1 MILSLLLR
9 WRENLLLVNLIVVFL
24 SVSAF
29 GAVPLKDNIL
39 FGFEKCKSLSVDLE
53 KGQLKETVTSS
64 FDVHCRKKGDLEL
77 ECTFYE
83 TGSSKKLSQE
93 NFTGGSDL
101 GVGELKDIK
110 GRKIRFLI
118 GKNFASYESGSEQKV
133 CIGIHIFE
141 KDAMKVKKEI

>member
-1 MILSLLLR
+1 M
-9 WRENLLLVNLIVVFL
+9 LLVNLIVAFL

-53 KGQLKETVTSS
+53 KGLLKETAASS
-64 FDVHCRKKGDLEL
+64 FDVHCRKKGEL
-77 ECTFYE
+77 EFQCSFYE
-83 TGSSKKLSQE
+83 TGSSKKISQE
-93 NFTGGSDL
+93 NFSGGSEL
-101 GVGELKDIK
+101 GVAELKDK
-110 GRKIRFLI
+110 EGRKIRFLI
-118 GKNFASYESGSEQKV
+118 GKNFASYEAGSEHKV